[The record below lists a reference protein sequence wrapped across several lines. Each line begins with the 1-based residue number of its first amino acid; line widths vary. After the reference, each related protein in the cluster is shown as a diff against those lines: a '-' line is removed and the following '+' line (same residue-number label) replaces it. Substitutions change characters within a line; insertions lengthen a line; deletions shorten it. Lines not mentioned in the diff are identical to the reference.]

1 MKGSVLVTGGARR
14 IGRAIC
20 EALAARGWRVLAH
33 SRDPG
38 NPLCA
43 DFLRPDGADRLFA
56 AALAQAPD
64 LCAVVNNAA
73 VFSTAADLPP
83 AEAAALRAVNVEAPV
98 RLAELLAA
106 HLTKRHASGAVVN
119 LLDTRILGVFH
130 GGQDTQDTQ
139 DTQGSQLASCY
150 NGRALP
156 PYAESKLALARA
168 TVAQARRLAPALRV
182 NGVAPGPV
190 LPPTDA
196 ASREKGGAILLPR
209 RPVPADVASA
219 VAFLL
224 EAEAV
229 TGQIL
234 AVDSGQSLLRAELMV
249 Y

>member
-64 LCAVVNNAA
+64 LCAVVNSAA
-73 VFSTAADLPP
+73 VFSTAAVLPP
-83 AEAAALRAVNVEAPV
+83 AEVAALRAVNVAAPV
-98 RLAELLAA
+98 RLTELLAA
-106 HLTKRHASGAVVN
+106 HLAARRATGAVVH
-119 LLDTRILGVFH
+119 LLDTRILKDLKG
-130 GGQDTQDTQ
+130 
-139 DTQGSQLASCY
+139 LAP
-150 NGRALP
+150 G
-156 PYAESKLALARA
+156 PYAASKLELARA
-168 TVAQARRLAPALRV
+168 TVAQARSLAPTLRV

-196 ASREKGGAILLPR
+196 ANREKGGAILLPR
-209 RPVPADVASA
+209 RPAPADVAAA

-234 AVDSGQSLLRAELMV
+234 AVDSGQSLL
-249 Y
+249 

>member
-73 VFSTAADLPP
+73 VFSTAAELPP
-83 AEAAALRAVNVEAPV
+83 GEVAALRAVNAEAPV

-106 HLTKRHASGAVVN
+106 HLAARRATGAVVN
-119 LLDTRILGVFH
+119 LLDTRVAGAAA
-130 GGQDTQDTQ
+130 
-139 DTQGSQLASCY
+139 SSRKSLASS
-150 NGRALP
+150 
-156 PYAESKLALARA
+156 PYAASKLALARA
-168 TVAQARRLAPALRV
+168 TVAQARSLAPTLRV

-190 LPPTDA
+190 LPPADA
-196 ASREKGGAILLPR
+196 ANREKGGAILLRR
-209 RPVPADVASA
+209 RPAPADVAAA
-219 VAFLL
+219 VEFLL

-234 AVDSGQSLLRAELMV
+234 AVDSGQCLL
-249 Y
+249 